1 VVFVFGVCL
10 VDDLPAVC
18 RDVFLAVAAGFFDVL
33 VAGFFVWPKVSS
45 EDEQVIATTR
55 RTDEIL
61 IRDTDVI
68 VAQVDS

>member
-1 VVFVFGVCL
+1 
-10 VDDLPAVC
+10 
-18 RDVFLAVAAGFFDVL
+18 LAVDADFFDVP
-33 VAGFFVWPKVSS
+33 VAGFFVWPKVPS
-45 EDEQVIATTR
+45 EDEQVIATIR